1 MKNGKKIIGYFL
13 LFIICSLRSISQDA
27 DSVLH
32 IPKNAFFNKIFQNKE
47 LEIQLPAY
55 SPYRFVDIKSPIL
68 RNKYLLFIKNKQ
80 GMFAHFDGTSRIY
93 KQNGETDSTYIF
105 QRLDRVENINY
116 NINAY
121 FFSHHGTFYN
131 YGGYGFWKNN
141 GLLRRFNIQN
151 REWDI
156 VPLNKEILCDS
167 EKKNIWYR
175 QNDSL
180 LYIIADRPVNEGI
193 INKEKNANQLT
204 PNAYRL
210 NLSTKH
216 VEKLGVLNDL
226 VIPSILISNRLHTD
240 EGILLVK
247 VPNSYYIKPK
257 ENKLYQVDEASIIQT
272 LGRLEWECLVY
283 YNQGKFHFWDLNKNI
298 IDSIDIKNIKLKPIG
313 NIWNTDWADYYL
325 VGGALLFLIGGLV
338 LGFSYSSKK
347 KNIISIYGEEGK
359 TNIVSV
365 PILSETEISLIRL
378 LVDKSEQKEFA
389 SSNEINYIIGC
400 KDKNVGL
407 QKKMRSDI
415 INSIN
420 TKYKAFSKTN
430 QNLVESKRTEFD
442 KRYFHYHITE
452 DQLEKARIFLELTAG
467 EA

>member
-1 MKNGKKIIGYFL
+1 
-13 LFIICSLRSISQDA
+13 
-27 DSVLH
+27 
-32 IPKNAFFNKIFQNKE
+32 
-47 LEIQLPAY
+47 
-55 SPYRFVDIKSPIL
+55 
-68 RNKYLLFIKNKQ
+68 
-80 GMFAHFDGTSRIY
+80 
-93 KQNGETDSTYIF
+93 
-105 QRLDRVENINY
+105 
-116 NINAY
+116 
-121 FFSHHGTFYN
+121 
-131 YGGYGFWKNN
+131 
-141 GLLRRFNIQN
+141 
-151 REWDI
+151 
-156 VPLNKEILCDS
+156 LNKEILCDS

-193 INKEKNANQLT
+193 INKEKNANHFT

-283 YNQGKFHFWDLNKNI
+283 YNQGKFHFWDLNKNV
-298 IDSIDIKNIKLKPIG
+298 IDSIDIKNIKLEPIG
-313 NIWNTDWADYYL
+313 NVWNTDWADYYL

-430 QNLVESKRTEFD
+430 QNLIESKRTEFD